1 MRLMRL
7 KWPAAAFVLLCA
19 TLAPNK
25 VASAGYGPNDLIP
38 RKVIFGNPD
47 RTAPMISPD
56 GSQIAF
62 TAAVDGVMN
71 IWVGPSDKF
80 EAAKPVTQEK
90 QRPIQK
96 FWWARNGTHLLYS
109 QDQRGDENYHIYA
122 VDLRTA
128 TTKDLT
134 PYKGVRAE
142 LIEISYKR
150 PDEILVGLNN
160 RDPRWHDA
168 WIINVVTGAAKLV
181 QKNDGFAMQFAD
193 ADLNVRIVAKPKP
206 GGGQDYLHREGN
218 RWKPLFTVPGDDS
231 LTTEPLSFAP
241 GGNAIYLI
249 DSRGHDKS
257 ALTRFDLQTMKS
269 TIIGESDQA
278 DVKEAIQDPVTWE
291 VQAYASEYDRMNWK
305 AVKPALKADI
315 EYLDKQVT
323 GYWAVLSQ
331 SKDAS
336 LWTVW
341 IDNTGEPI
349 KFGLYDRKKRSLKV
363 LFGARPNL
371 EGTPLPKMHPRII
384 KSRDGLSLVSYLTLP
399 PQSDPDGDGVPDKP
413 VPMVL
418 NVHGGPWWRDSFAYS
433 PPAAWLANRG
443 YAVLSVN
450 FRGSTGFGKSF
461 VNAGDKEWAGKMH
474 DDLIDAVDW
483 AIAERIAKKDKVAI
497 MGGSYGGYATL
508 VGLTFTP
515 EKFACGVDIV
525 GPSNLKTML
534 TNTPAYWASFLDQF
548 KRRVGDPSTAE
559 GRKLLK
565 DRSPLYR
572 AAKIRRPLLIGQ
584 GANDPRV
591 KQAEADQIVAVMNRK
606 RLPVTYA
613 LYADEGHG
621 FARPENRLSFNAISE
636 AFLGQ
641 CLGGRIEPIGDDFEG
656 SSVAVPAGKEHI
668 KGLKEALTNP

>member
-7 KWPAAAFVLLCA
+7 TWPAAALVLVCA
-19 TLAPNK
+19 TLALHE
-25 VASAGYGPNDLIP
+25 AAAGAYGPSDLIP
-38 RKVIFGNPD
+38 RKIIFGNPD

-71 IWVGPSDKF
+71 IWVGPSDDFK
-80 EAAKPVTQEK
+80 AARPVTREK

-96 FWWARNGTHLLYS
+96 FWWARNGTHLLFW

-142 LIEISYKR
+142 LIETSYKR

-168 WIINVVTGAAKLV
+168 WIINVVTGAAKIV
-181 QKNDGFAMQFAD
+181 QKNEGFAMQFAD
-193 ADLNVRIVAKPKP
+193 ADLNIRIAAKPKP
-206 GGGQDYLHREGN
+206 DGGHDYVRREGKE
-218 RWKPLFTVPGDDS
+218 WKALFSVPGDDS
-231 LTTEPLSFAP
+231 LTTQPLSFAP

-249 DSRGHDKS
+249 DSRGRDKS
-257 ALTRFDLQTMKS
+257 ALTRLDLRTMTS
-269 TIIGESDQA
+269 TILGESDKA

-291 VQAYASEYDRMNWK
+291 VQAYASEYERMHWRP
-305 AVKPALKADI
+305 VKHALKADI

-349 KFGLYDRKKRSLKV
+349 KFALYDRKKRALKI
-363 LFGARPNL
+363 LFSARPTL
-371 EGTPLPKMHPRII
+371 EGAPLPKTHARVI
-384 KSRDGLSLVSYLTLP
+384 KARDGLDLVSYLTLP
-399 PQSDPDGDGVPDKP
+399 PPSDADGNGVPDKAL
-413 VPMVL
+413 PMVL
-418 NVHGGPWWRDSFAYS
+418 TVHGGPWWRDSFAYS

-450 FRGSTGFGKSF
+450 FRGSTGFGKAF

-497 MGGSYGGYATL
+497 YGASYGGYATL

-515 EKFACGVDIV
+515 EKFACGVNIV

-534 TNTPAYWASFLDQF
+534 TNSPAYWASFLDQF

-559 GRKLLK
+559 GRQLLK
-565 DRSPLYR
+565 ERSPLFR
-572 AAKIRRPLLIGQ
+572 AAKIQRPLLIAQ

-591 KQAEADQIVAVMNRK
+591 KQAEADQIVRAMGRK
-606 RLPVTYA
+606 HLPVTYV

-621 FARPENRLSFNAISE
+621 FSRPENRLSFFAISE

-641 CLGGRIEPIGDDFEG
+641 CLGGRIEPIGGDFEG

-668 KGLKEALTNP
+668 KGLKEALSNP